1 MDLLS
6 GEYASAQV
14 VEPNLCFKHVVVLIQ
29 HIELIK
35 RALLLEIKRSHRP
48 RVKILHV
55 AYDMSMSV
63 EKTFVHFPSSS
74 GLLAPLRRRQS
85 EPLVSFAWDASC
97 KLDASCNGSIGELT
111 SSGSSDEEEVSLGE
125 IQSGVQ
131 QCTVDYVLHPFGAA
145 YMTSIHDLQAQLNVQ
160 PPYYSCTTMNSFQ
173 LFR

>member
-1 MDLLS
+1 MRQLKLL
-6 GEYASAQV
+6 
-14 VEPNLCFKHVVVLIQ
+14 EPNLCFKHVVLIQ

-63 EKTFVHFPSSS
+63 QKTFLHFPSSS
-74 GLLAPLRRRQS
+74 GLLAPLKRRQS

-125 IQSGVQ
+125 IQSV
-131 QCTVDYVLHPFGAA
+131 C
-145 YMTSIHDLQAQLNVQ
+145 SNVQ
-160 PPYYSCTTMNSFQ
+160 WIMFCTPLEQ
-173 LFR
+173 